1 MKHLM
6 PPLPYA
12 PSALAPLLSEETIQ
26 YHYGKH
32 LQTYVDNLNKLAEG
46 TPYADMCLELIITT
60 APEGALR
67 NNAAQVWNHTF
78 YFDGLTPAPKTI
90 PAGLQKQLCAD
101 FGSVEAFRAALQT
114 AAAGLFGSGWTWL
127 VLDADCHLRVLP
139 LSNAGNPLRLGL
151 QPLLTLDVWEHA
163 YYIDYRNRRADYLEA
178 LWQLTDWERV
188 ASLSQ
193 RPPVGLYY

>member
-12 PSALAPLLSEETIQ
+12 PSALAPLLSEETIR

-32 LQTYVDNLNKLAEG
+32 LQTYVDNLSKLAEG

-78 YFDGLTPAPKTI
+78 YFDGLTPTPKSI

-101 FGSVEAFRAALQT
+101 FGSVEAFRTALQT

-163 YYIDYRNRRADYLEA
+163 YYIDYRNRRTDYLEA

>member
-1 MKHLM
+1 M
-6 PPLPYA
+6 
-12 PSALAPLLSEETIQ
+12 
-26 YHYGKH
+26 
-32 LQTYVDNLNKLAEG
+32 
-46 TPYADMCLELIITT
+46 
-60 APEGALR
+60 
-67 NNAAQVWNHTF
+67 
-78 YFDGLTPAPKTI
+78 
-90 PAGLQKQLCAD
+90 QKQLCAD
-101 FGSVEAFRAALQT
+101 FGSVEAFRTALQT

-163 YYIDYRNRRADYLEA
+163 YYIDYRNRRTDYLEA

>member
-12 PSALAPLLSEETIQ
+12 PSALDPLLSEETIR

-78 YFDGLTPAPKTI
+78 SCDGLTPAPKTI

-101 FGSVEAFRAALQT
+101 FGSVEAFRTALQT

-139 LSNAGNPLRLGL
+139 LSNAGAWPRSPSARPWTCIISRRRPRPQGCGPPLRHRCGKSENSCTFARKS
-151 QPLLTLDVWEHA
+151 PC
-163 YYIDYRNRRADYLEA
+163 
-178 LWQLTDWERV
+178 
-188 ASLSQ
+188 
-193 RPPVGLYY
+193 GKC